1 MIKNIFFIIVLV
13 VFSAHMAY
21 SQTDEIIERAGEGIY
36 VPVPELKSEVSS
48 DSELKSGND
57 VLLTDINIDNPENS
71 KLKLSSIVLKNDVNL
86 GNLFSESLFR
96 IDTLKKDKDNSFFG
110 SERSQSAMNS
120 NIQFDSSF
128 RAKKNYWLPV
138 VEIFFLN
145 IGVWSISR
153 YIVPQPWAVISTQ
166 TVKANFNH
174 AFVWDSDHFSTNQ
187 LMHPYHGNTYFNFA
201 RSSGL
206 TFWESAPYS
215 FAGSFMWEFFME
227 VNYPSMNDLITTTMG
242 GIALGEMTYRLS
254 SLIID
259 ERTSGSERV
268 WREIGA
274 FLVAPTRA
282 INRFFK
288 GDVTRVRSKSIYEIE
303 PVASSVEVGPSFT
316 FQKGSLFKGTGNLS
330 LRLDMYYGNPFTE
343 KLRKP
348 YDFFNFKGLFSIG
361 TQPLVSQVSVY
372 GLLFGKNY
380 KYKSDQKMLIGMF
393 QHFDYYHSTYYE
405 IGANSLGAG
414 LIYKFP
420 TFGDVSFESSL
431 HIAGIVLGGGNNVPE
446 AYKYEADGTAYRDY
460 NFGSGFANKFE
471 NYLGFKNK
479 GYLFLGLY
487 NFMIY
492 TIDGAA
498 GRDNLIIFTP
508 RIGVKVTPTTDIGF
522 EFSYYRRSS
531 NYKKLNDVLT
541 KVYEAK
547 VFISNSF

>member
-1 MIKNIFFIIVLV
+1 MIKNILFIIVLIV
-13 VFSAHMAY
+13 LSSRIAF
-21 SQTDEIIERAGEGIY
+21 SQTDEVIDKAGAGIY
-36 VPVPELKSEVSS
+36 VPGQEITSS
-48 DSELKSGND
+48 IDDSPLSAQIN
-57 VLLTDINIDNPENS
+57 TDNS
-71 KLKLSSIVLKNDVNL
+71 SFTKLKLSSIVLDNKIHLRNVY
-86 GNLFSESLFR
+86 SEPLFR
-96 IDTLKKDKDNSFFG
+96 LDTLKDENDESFFG
-110 SERSQSAMNS
+110 AEKRYSSLTG

-174 AFVWDSDHFSTNQ
+174 AFVFDSDHFSTNQ

-201 RSSGL
+201 RSNGL

-215 FAGSFMWEFFME
+215 MAGSFMWEFFME
-227 VNYPSMNDLITTTMG
+227 VNYPSMNDFITTTMG
-242 GIALGEMTYRLS
+242 GIALGEITYRLS

-259 ERTSGSERV
+259 ERKTGSERV

-288 GDVTRVRSKSIYEIE
+288 GDISRVRTKSIYEIE
-303 PVASSVEVGPSFT
+303 PVTSSIEVGPSFI
-316 FQKGSLFKGTGNLS
+316 FRSGSIYKGNGNLS
-330 LRLDMYYGNPFTE
+330 LSLDLYYGNPFAD
-343 KLRKP
+343 KSRKP
-348 YDFFNFKGLFSIG
+348 YDFFNFKGLFSLG
-361 TQPLVSQVSVY
+361 TQPFVSQVSAY
-372 GLLFGKNY
+372 GFLFGKNY

-393 QHFDYYHSTYYE
+393 QHFDYYNSTYYE
-405 IGANSLGAG
+405 IAANSLGAG
-414 LIYKFP
+414 IIYKFP
-420 TFGDVSFESSL
+420 TVSDVTFESSL

-460 NFGSGFANKFE
+460 NFGMGFANKFE
-471 NYLGFKNK
+471 TFLGFQNK

-487 NFMIY
+487 NFSIY
-492 TIDGAA
+492 TIDGAN
-498 GRDNLIIFTP
+498 GHDNLIIFNP
-508 RIGVKVTPTTDIGF
+508 RIAVNLTKSTDIGF
-522 EFSYYRRSS
+522 EMKYYRRAS
-531 NYKKLNDVLT
+531 NYTQLNDVLT

-547 VFISNSF
+547 IFLSNSF

>member
-1 MIKNIFFIIVLV
+1 MIKNIFIIFIIVLLSQ
-13 VFSAHMAY
+13 SAF
-21 SQTDEIIERAGEGIY
+21 SQTDEVIERAGAGIY
-36 VPVPELKSEVSS
+36 VSAVSVQEPK
-48 DSELKSGND
+48 D
-57 VLLTDINIDNPENS
+57 DIYTINGDA
-71 KLKLSSIVLKNDVNL
+71 KLKLSSIVIENDVNL
-86 GNLFSESLFR
+86 GRVFSEPLFR
-96 IDTLKKDKDNSFFG
+96 LDTLKEGQDESYFG
-110 SERSQSAMNS
+110 AEKRYSSLSK

-128 RAKKNYWLPV
+128 RAKKNYWLPL

-174 AFVWDSDHFSTNQ
+174 AFVFDSDHFSTNQ

-215 FAGSFMWEFFME
+215 MAGSFMWEFFME
-227 VNYPSMNDLITTTMG
+227 VNYPSINDFITTTLG

-259 ERTSGSERV
+259 ERKTGSERL

-274 FLVAPTRA
+274 FLLAPTRG
-282 INRFFK
+282 INRLFK

-303 PVASSVEVGPSFT
+303 PLTSSIEVGPSFIY
-316 FQKGSLFKGTGNLS
+316 QGKNIYRGNGNLS
-330 LRLDMYYGNPFTE
+330 LRLDMYYGNPFTD
-343 KLRKP
+343 KSRKP

-361 TQPLVSQVSVY
+361 TQPLISQVSVY

-380 KYKSDQKMLIGMF
+380 KYKADQKLLIGMF
-393 QHFDYYHSTYYE
+393 QHFDYYNNTYYE
-405 IGANSLGAG
+405 IAANSLGG
-414 LIYKFP
+414 GIVYKFP
-420 TFGDVSFESSL
+420 TVSDVTFESSL

-460 NFGSGFANKFE
+460 NFGMGFANKFE
-471 NYLGFKNK
+471 TYLGFRNQ

-492 TIDGAA
+492 TIDGAD
-498 GRDNLIIFTP
+498 GNDNLIVFSP
-508 RIGVKVTPTTDIGF
+508 RVGIKLTKSTDIGF
-522 EFSYYRRSS
+522 EVNYYRRASR
-531 NYKKLNDVLT
+531 YKKLDDVT
-541 KVYEAK
+541 RNVYELK
-547 VFISNSF
+547 LFIANSF